1 LAPVMA
7 ERVPRLRRFE
17 ELTISDGTELALIAM
32 SPATMDRRLAPDR
45 AKLQFRGRSHTKPG
59 SLLKDASEFINW
71 HLLRWCE
78 QQMLTFTRSR
88 PGNSNDGAHVEQKN
102 WAVVRTIVGYLRY
115 DTTPEL
121 LLLNQIW
128 KLQSL
133 MTNFFYPQQK
143 LVSKVRNG
151 AKVTKT
157 YDRRDPAADSGPH
170 RATSGAGHRQGRRRP
185 QARSQAGIG

>member
-1 LAPVMA
+1 LAVD
-7 ERVPRLRRFE
+7 
-17 ELTISDGTELALIAM
+17 SDN
-32 SPATMDRRLAPDR
+32 S
-45 AKLQFRGRSHTKPG
+45 
-59 SLLKDASEFINW
+59 SEFINW

-78 QQMLTFTRSR
+78 KEKLTFTRSR
-88 PGNSNDGAHVEQKN
+88 PGNCNDGAHVEQKN

-115 DTTPEL
+115 HTCPEL
-121 LLLNQIW
+121 LLLNKIW
-128 KLQSL
+128 ALQSL

-157 YDRRDPAADSGPH
+157 YDWPRTPMFRATGHQAVAAADKATLAEQVRRPEPGCHSAADPGPH
-170 RATSGAGHRQGRRRP
+170 RAAASRGHQQGRRGA

>member
-1 LAPVMA
+1 VVRAADVDVHPV
-7 ERVPRLRRFE
+7 P
-17 ELTISDGTELALIAM
+17 
-32 SPATMDRRLAPDR
+32 
-45 AKLQFRGRSHTKPG
+45 
-59 SLLKDASEFINW
+59 
-71 HLLRWCE
+71 
-78 QQMLTFTRSR
+78 

-133 MTNFFYPQQK
+133 VSNFFYPQQK
-143 LVSKVRNG
+143 LVSTVRNG

>member
-1 LAPVMA
+1 
-7 ERVPRLRRFE
+7 
-17 ELTISDGTELALIAM
+17 
-32 SPATMDRRLAPDR
+32 
-45 AKLQFRGRSHTKPG
+45 
-59 SLLKDASEFINW
+59 
-71 HLLRWCE
+71 
-78 QQMLTFTRSR
+78 MLTFPRSR

-143 LVSKVRNG
+143 LVSKVGNG
-151 AKVTKT
+151 TQVTKT
-157 YDRRDPAADSGPH
+157 YDRPRPPMFRADAHHGVDAAGRVPLAEQYADPEPRRDPAADSGSH

-185 QARSQAGIG
+185 PARSQAGIG